1 MPFTKTK
8 DGKYRSPSGRILT
21 KAQVEAYYA
30 KKHASGPGAALMRS
44 RV

>member
-21 KAQVEAYYA
+21 KAQVQAYYA
-30 KKHASGPGAALMRS
+30 KKHSTSPGAALMR
-44 RV
+44 RKT